1 MGRGYVIA
9 GMDEGLIG
17 VCVGEKRTVTIP
29 PHLAY
34 GEEGTGA
41 SLGLASTSSAAA
53 KPHETIQMRANG
65 RTAALTFSPDS
76 HPQLPSQAFSGS
88 SLQLLFFFFF
98 MFLSCQLMSYK
109 ILKCIEE
116 CFMLYFGMMH
126 EQDFRSFFKLF
137 MEVLT

>member
-1 MGRGYVIA
+1 MLLSLSLSRSYSRNRTYDTYVGRGYVIA

-17 VCVGEKRTVTIP
+17 VCVGEKRTITIP

-41 SLGLASTSSAAA
+41 SQGGLAFAASTSSAAA
-53 KPHETIQMRANG
+53 KPQETIQMRANG

-88 SLQLLFFFFF
+88 SLQLLFFF
-98 MFLSCQLMSYK
+98 
-109 ILKCIEE
+109 
-116 CFMLYFGMMH
+116 CFMLYFGTMDV
-126 EQDFRSFFKLF
+126 QDFRSF
-137 MEVLT
+137 